1 MAWTRIGYGA
11 SKRPAAAAAVAV
23 ALMPVLIAAS
33 LPPLR
38 LGPVRVRRLAAK
50 PFAALPVA
58 ALQLEVLPL
67 VVLPALVVMGL
78 LLGASAEA
86 GTASISPASIS
97 PASIS
102 PAASSPASVSPAPAP
117 AWLNRP
123 GHSFWESRPWVY
135 GWYRV
140 HPEVWSWWSASSAR
154 WGLANLAPAAT
165 ITGLVQAALSSGN
178 TVIVVPGGTERLDIG
193 SLQAVRPMGVRFQ
206 YAGEGLAWSP
216 GSADCQA
223 GLLAGLPPR
232 TPLEAQRLNAACQ
245 LTYGNP

>member
-11 SKRPAAAAAVAV
+11 SKRTAAAAAV

-86 GTASISPASIS
+86 GTASISPTSIS

-223 GLLAGLPPR
+223 GLLTGLPPR

>member
-1 MAWTRIGYGA
+1 M
-11 SKRPAAAAAVAV
+11 
-23 ALMPVLIAAS
+23 
-33 LPPLR
+33 
-38 LGPVRVRRLAAK
+38 
-50 PFAALPVA
+50 
-58 ALQLEVLPL
+58 
-67 VVLPALVVMGL
+67 
-78 LLGASAEA
+78 
-86 GTASISPASIS
+86 
-97 PASIS
+97 
-102 PAASSPASVSPAPAP
+102 SPAPAP

-223 GLLAGLPPR
+223 GLLTGLPPR

>member
-11 SKRPAAAAAVAV
+11 SKRPAAAAAV

-38 LGPVRVRRLAAK
+38 LGPVRMRRLAAL

-86 GTASISPASIS
+86 GTASISPTSIS

-123 GHSFWESRPWVY
+123 GHSIWESRPWVY